1 MNSSRLIVSVCM
13 ITYNHE
19 DFISDAIE
27 GVLMQK
33 ADFNIELIIG
43 EDCSSDNTR
52 NIVLQYAK
60 KYPEIIRP
68 LLQVK
73 NLGMTNNFIDT
84 LKAAK
89 GKYIAVCEGDD
100 FWTDPNKLQKQVNIL
115 ESFPHIIAVSTNSS
129 VCDLTGTIIK
139 SERLVVKP
147 NNNEGVHNLDDFFNK
162 SIEYPTLTVMFR
174 NQNMDFIIQELTNMN
189 NPFLGDWILWVLLLT
204 HGDFYFINQVTASY
218 RMNPNSVTHS
228 VNAVKRWE
236 TDFMIRRRLLE
247 ILPVEYHKYLKDNT
261 YAYHMMGMAYR
272 KNKNLFLFIYYQIIA
287 LLNNP
292 RRLYFIYKNKF
303 L

>member
-1 MNSSRLIVSVCM
+1 M
-13 ITYNHE
+13 ITYNHK
-19 DFISDAIE
+19 DFISESIE

-33 ADFNIELIIG
+33 TDFNIELIIG

-68 LLQVK
+68 LLPDK

-84 LKAAK
+84 MKAAK
-89 GKYIAVCEGDD
+89 GRYIAICEGDD
-100 FWTDPNKLQKQVNIL
+100 FWTDPDKLQKQVNIL
-115 ESFPHIIAVSTNSS
+115 ESFPHIVAVSTNSS
-129 VCDLTGTIIK
+129 ICDLTGTIIK

-147 NNNEGVHNLDDFFNK
+147 NNNEGVHNLDDFFSK

-174 NQNMDFIIQELTNMN
+174 NQNMDFITEELTNMN
-189 NPFLGDWILWVLLLT
+189 NPFLGDWILWVLLLL

-218 RMNPNSVTHS
+218 RINPNSVTHS
-228 VNAVKRWE
+228 VNAVERWE
-236 TDFMIRRRLLE
+236 TDFMIRRRLVE

-272 KNKNLFLFIYYQIIA
+272 KKNNLLLFIYYQVIA

-292 RRLYFIYKNKF
+292 RKLYFIFKNKF